1 MKRLNL
7 LVVFL
12 VLSLLLNGFFLGGY
26 WIARLKATK
35 ISNSKQRI
43 SEIARLLDLTP
54 EQKKKFLTLKKRA
67 IGIRR
72 PYLEQ
77 MARLRSQFW
86 KKVVNNP
93 DAKED
98 LEKIIHEMAVKRE
111 EYQRKIA
118 GIICEFLQILDQK
131 QKKKFLEISRK
142 NRMLKALISG

>member
-43 SEIARLLDLTP
+43 SEIARVLDLTT

-98 LEKIIHEMAVKRE
+98 MEKIIHEMAVKRQ

-118 GIICEFLQILDQK
+118 GIICGFMQTLDQE

-142 NRMLKALISG
+142 NRMLKVLISG